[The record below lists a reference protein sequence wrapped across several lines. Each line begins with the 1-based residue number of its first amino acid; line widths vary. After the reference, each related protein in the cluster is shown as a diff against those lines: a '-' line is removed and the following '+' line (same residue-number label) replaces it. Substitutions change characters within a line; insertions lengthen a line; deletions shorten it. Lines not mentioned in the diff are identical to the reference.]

1 MYHNAWLL
9 LHTNQCIRVMQLEH
23 DRLDSRT
30 LLSGQADAFRS
41 TWWLAI
47 NYVCCK
53 LLQPYTLL
61 RERQYL
67 VKCDL
72 TGTLHTCKSHKRIGI
87 VVVNPPVMLNARLCS

>member
-1 MYHNAWLL
+1 M
-9 LHTNQCIRVMQLEH
+9 MQLEH
-23 DRLDSRT
+23 DRLDSRI
-30 LLSGQADAFRS
+30 LLSRQAGASRS

-47 NYVCCK
+47 NYVCCSDSA
-53 LLQPYTLL
+53 L
-61 RERQYL
+61 RPVEERQYP